1 VIGPPATVPLVMDGV
16 PRELRAQPWIAWRWA
31 RAPGGGWRKAPFQ
44 IGLPDRKAANDRP
57 EHWRNEGD
65 VREVVALAPELF
77 DGFGIVL
84 TAAAGI
90 AFIDLDHVID
100 PDTGAVAPWAMQMV
114 TTFASFT
121 EISCS
126 GKGLHIFCRGQIPGG
141 DGKVGSLDGALAHR
155 IEVYSER
162 RYAYLTG
169 HPLGAPRPLAER
181 QRLVTLLAAHVRPAE
196 TTGNARDTVT
206 GVSRPDAP
214 ILEGQRNDA
223 LFRVARGFVR
233 HGLRGAAL
241 EAALLAVSHRRCVPV
256 PPDPD
261 VVKIARHA
269 ERLPDRRP
277 S

>member
-141 DGKVGSLDGALAHR
+141 DGKWAPSTALWRTGSRCTASADTPISRAIRWGHR
-155 IEVYSER
+155 
-162 RYAYLTG
+162 
-169 HPLGAPRPLAER
+169 
-181 QRLVTLLAAHVRPAE
+181 
-196 TTGNARDTVT
+196 ARWLS
-206 GVSRPDAP
+206 VSD
-214 ILEGQRNDA
+214 
-223 LFRVARGFVR
+223 
-233 HGLRGAAL
+233 
-241 EAALLAVSHRRCVPV
+241 S
-256 PPDPD
+256 
-261 VVKIARHA
+261 
-269 ERLPDRRP
+269 
-277 S
+277 